1 MTRLFSMLIG
11 LWVGAGLV
19 AAGQDAPLAAIT
31 KVVKEERTGAANPMP
46 QASAQLPKFF
56 DDDARRG
63 ETFAVYWSAAGR
75 GLPEGVTVMFE
86 YVLENAPEVRA
97 QHIQYDFKT
106 EGARKAVFTIPEKDF
121 REGGKVKAWRARVLR
136 GRLLAEQASP
146 TWAAATERKK

>member
-1 MTRLFSMLIG
+1 MTRLFSTGVAML
-11 LWVGAGLV
+11 LLAV
-19 AAGQDAPLAAIT
+19 AVVAQDTPLASIT
-31 KVVKEERTGAANPMP
+31 KVVKEERVSAAQPLP

-63 ETFAVYWSAAGR
+63 ETFAIYWTAAGH
-75 GLPEGVTVMFE
+75 GLPPGATVMFE

-121 REGGKVKAWRARVLR
+121 REGGKVKAWRVRILR
-136 GRLLAEQASP
+136 GRLLTEQTSP
-146 TWAAATERKK
+146 NWKSVTERK